1 MRSATEADHGE
12 VSVVCS
18 DLSVAD
24 RDSRR
29 RVLEGVTFRIP
40 RGGVLAVSGPS
51 GSGKS
56 TLAALLAGRIGAG
69 FRIDGGSAVVEGLD
83 LRRARPAAVRSVVG
97 YVGQG
102 AGAGLEPRMT
112 VSELIAEPVLAGR
125 RLRSRS
131 AYAPTVAL
139 MVAAALDE
147 VGLALGAAGKHPY
160 ELSAGMRQRVAIA
173 RVLVAAPRLL
183 VADDLMANLD
193 LDGRRLAA
201 GAVTRRIADGM
212 ALLLAGDDAEPLGAD
227 APRLVLRRGRTVA
240 YGHGDEVVWTPDQSG
255 SDAGV

>member
-1 MRSATEADHGE
+1 MRSSVDAVEAD
-12 VSVVCS
+12 VSVACS
-18 DLSVAD
+18 DLSVVD
-24 RDSRR
+24 RDGQR
-29 RVLEGVTFRIP
+29 RVLEGLTFRVL
-40 RGGVLAVSGPS
+40 RGGVLTVSGPS

-56 TLAALLAGRIGAG
+56 TLAALLAGRTGAG

-102 AGAGLEPRMT
+102 AGASLEPRMT
-112 VSELIAEPVLAGR
+112 VSELVAEPMLGGR
-125 RLRSRS
+125 RVRSRS
-131 AYAPTVAL
+131 AYASAVAL

-147 VGLALGAAGKHPY
+147 VGLALGTAGKYPY

-173 RVLVAAPRLL
+173 RVLVASPRLF

-201 GAVTRRIADGM
+201 DAVTRRTANGM
-212 ALLLAGDDAEPLGAD
+212 ALVLAGDEAEPLGAD

-240 YGHGDEVVWTPDQSG
+240 YGRGDDVVWTPDQDG
-255 SDAGV
+255 PNAGV